1 MEKHNII
8 ICILLA
14 VITTNLIR
22 VLPMVLIKGNIRNT
36 YIRSVL
42 YYVPYVTLTV
52 MTFPA
57 IMESTLSPLSG
68 GIALVAGVLAAW
80 RGAGLFQVAVICCVI
95 VYLIGLFGM

>member
-1 MEKHNII
+1 MEKYNIAV
-8 ICILLA
+8 CILLA

-22 VLPMVLIKGNIRNT
+22 VLPMILIKGNIRNT

-57 IMESTLSPLSG
+57 IMYATSSPLAG
-68 GIALVAGVLAAW
+68 GVALFAGIIAAW
-80 RGAGLFQVAVICCVI
+80 RGAGLFHVALISCII
-95 VYLIGLFGM
+95 VYIIEELGL